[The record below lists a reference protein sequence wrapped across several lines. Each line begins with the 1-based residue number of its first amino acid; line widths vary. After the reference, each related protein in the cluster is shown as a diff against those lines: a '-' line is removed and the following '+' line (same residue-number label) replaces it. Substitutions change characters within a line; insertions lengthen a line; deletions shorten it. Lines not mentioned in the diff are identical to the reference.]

1 MSHSHLLNSEKALQ
15 FALGGN
21 ATFTI
26 KSLSTQNRFTY
37 KVQKI
42 KNDNRENSIRFVR
55 LMNGISNESNFVYV
69 GYLKYENGSYQFYH
83 GGTKARVGID
93 APSIKAFNFV
103 FNMLKANV
111 NRNDI
116 EFWHEGTCCRCGR
129 KLTTPESVENGI
141 GPECSKMSK
150 K

>member
-1 MSHSHLLNSEKALQ
+1 MAHSHLLKSDKALQ
-15 FALGGN
+15 FTLGGN

-26 KSLSTQNRFTY
+26 KSLATQTRFTY

-55 LMNGISNESNFVYV
+55 LMNGSCNESSFVYI
-69 GYLKYENGSYQFYH
+69 GYLKYVQDSYQFFH
-83 GGTKARVGID
+83 GGNKSKVGID
-93 APSIKAFNFV
+93 APSVRAFDFV
-103 FNMLKANV
+103 FKMLKANI
-111 NRNDI
+111 NRNDV

-141 GPECSKMSK
+141 GSECSKMSK